1 MAGKIKNQTLNRPQD
16 GLSPLNAPTP
26 VRQGKRRNRLKG
38 VSYADYKNTELLGR
52 FLNDQGKLLPR
63 RITGTTATGQA
74 DVTKAVKRARYMALL
89 PYVADNLN

>member
-1 MAGKIKNQTLNRPQD
+1 MAGKVKNQTLNRPQEGIV
-16 GLSPLNAPTP
+16 GLTPPTP
-26 VRQGKRRNRLKG
+26 ARNGKRRNRLKG

-89 PYVADNLN
+89 PYVPDNLS